1 MVMKEDVAQYNGVA
15 RWCVLLYSF
24 GTTMEFCD
32 TVWKSPPKKLSF
44 RPYESQSPSWGE
56 LQNLNIVYSKTL
68 NKSLEGRKAFPD
80 VILKPLV

>member
-15 RWCVLLYSF
+15 RWCVLLYSWDNN
-24 GTTMEFCD
+24 GVLWHSLKT
-32 TVWKSPPKKLSF
+32 PPKKLSF

>member
-32 TVWKSPPKKLSF
+32 TAWKPP
-44 RPYESQSPSWGE
+44 Q
-56 LQNLNIVYSKTL
+56 KTQFQ
-68 NKSLEGRKAFPD
+68 A
-80 VILKPLV
+80 I